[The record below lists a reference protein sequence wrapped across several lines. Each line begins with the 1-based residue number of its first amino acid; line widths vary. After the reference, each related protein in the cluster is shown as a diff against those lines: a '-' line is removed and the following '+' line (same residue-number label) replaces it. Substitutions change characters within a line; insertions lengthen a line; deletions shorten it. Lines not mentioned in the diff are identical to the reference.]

1 MFRAKENKRSP
12 KVKLTRAEKKQLE
25 LIMAQARKPKHPQTA
40 QQTIPYLRM
49 FPDGLCQ
56 VTKTCYSKTVCFHD
70 INYRQAQE
78 EDRQTIFGG
87 WCGILNFFQPDVHVQ
102 LSFMNTQ
109 VNEAQF
115 EESLVIP
122 HQNDGFDHVR
132 DEFSSVLLQQV
143 MKGNNALQ
151 RNKYITFSVEA
162 ESVRA
167 AKMRLEQIELQ
178 LLNHLKRLGVQAEPL
193 DGKERLQLM
202 HGMLHMD
209 DPQAPF
215 LFDWKWLPSTGL
227 STKDFIAPS
236 SFNFNDSYRFMIGRK
251 VASVSFLSILTS
263 ELDERLLMNL
273 LGMQATQVITMHIQ
287 SFDHVEALK
296 YVQRKLSDVQSSKIN
311 EQKKA
316 VRVGYDMDI
325 LPAEMISF
333 AESTADML
341 KDLTS
346 HAERLFRV
354 TFTLLHTGDSNKR
367 LKTVIDQAKG
377 IAQEKMCQ
385 IVPLD
390 YQQEEGFVSALP
402 LGMNKVEIERNM
414 TTSEIAGFMPFI
426 TQELFHRGPGALY
439 YGLNAL
445 SSNIIMAIRS
455 RLNTPNGLIMGK
467 PGSGKSFAA
476 KREIGNV
483 MLTTDH
489 DVMICDPEGEYHAE
503 VEHFHGQVVR
513 ISPVSTDYINPLDIN
528 LNYSDGD
535 EPIRL
540 KSEFILSLCELVLD
554 KESGVAAQQKSIIDR
569 ALQVI
574 YKPYFADPVPEN
586 MPVLGDLYD
595 ELRRM
600 AEPEAIQVA
609 TALELYVTG
618 SLNVFNHRTNV
629 QLNNRL
635 VCFDIKQLGNNL
647 KKLGMLIVQ
656 DQVWNRVTINRAK
669 RKTTWFYAD
678 EFHLLLN
685 DPQTAAYSIEIWK
698 RFRKWGGIP
707 TGITQNVSDL
717 LRSPE
722 IQTILENSE
731 FIMLLRMS
739 SEDSKVLAERLHISD
754 HQLSHITQA
763 SEGEGLLV
771 FGNTIIP
778 FIDRFPK
785 DTELY
790 RIMTTKPQEM
800 IQEEAG

>member
-1 MFRAKENKRSP
+1 MSRDKESKSVP
-12 KVKLTRAEKKQLE
+12 KVKLTRAEKKQLAQ
-25 LIMAQARKPKHPQTA
+25 IMAQAKKSKHPQTA

-49 FPDGLCQ
+49 YSDGLCR
-56 VTKTCYSKTVCFHD
+56 VTENCYSKTVRFHD
-70 INYRQAQE
+70 INYQQAQE
-78 EDRQTIFGG
+78 EDRQAIFGG

-102 LSFMNTQ
+102 FSFMNTQ
-109 VNEAQF
+109 VNEAEF
-115 EESLVIP
+115 EKSLIIP

-132 DEFSSVLLQQV
+132 DEFSSVLLRQV
-143 MKGNNALQ
+143 TKGNNALQ
-151 RNKYITFSVEA
+151 RSKYITFSIEA

-167 AKMRLEQIELQ
+167 AKTRLEQIELQ
-178 LLNHLKRLGVQAEPL
+178 LLNHLKRLGVQAESL

-202 HGMLHMD
+202 HGMMHMD
-209 DPQAPF
+209 EPQTPF

-236 SFNFNDSYRFMIGRK
+236 SLYFKDSHRFMIGK
-251 VASVSFLSILTS
+251 KMATVSFMNILAS
-263 ELDERLLMNL
+263 ELDDRVLVDFLS
-273 LGMQATQVITMHIQ
+273 MQTTQVITMHVQ
-287 SFDHVEALK
+287 SLDHVEAIKL
-296 YVQRKLSDVQSSKIN
+296 VQRKLSDINRSKID

-316 VRVGYDMDI
+316 VRSGYDIDI
-325 LPAEMISF
+325 LPTEMNSYVDSLT
-333 AESTADML
+333 ELL
-341 KDLTS
+341 KRLTS
-346 HAERLFRV
+346 HAERLFLM
-354 TFTLLHTGDSNKR
+354 TFTLLHAGDNRKG

-377 IAQEKMCQ
+377 IAQEKLCQ
-385 IVPLD
+385 IIPLD

-402 LGMNKVEIERNM
+402 LGVNRVKIERTM
-414 TTSEIAGFMPFI
+414 TTSETAVFMPFI

-445 SSNIIMAIRS
+445 SNNIIMAIRTW
-455 RLNTPNGLIMGK
+455 LNPPNGLILGK

-586 MPVLGDLYD
+586 MPILGDLYD

-600 AEPEAIQVA
+600 AEPEAGQVA

-629 QLNNRL
+629 ELNNRL
-635 VCFDIKQLGNNL
+635 VCFDIKQLGSNL

-678 EFHLLLN
+678 EFHLLLS
-685 DPQTAAYSIEIWK
+685 DPQTAAYSVEIWK

-707 TGITQNVSDL
+707 TGVTQNVSDL
-717 LRSPE
+717 LSSRQV
-722 IQTILENSE
+722 QTIFENSE
-731 FIMLLRMS
+731 FIMLLRLS
-739 SEDSKVLAERLHISD
+739 SDDSKLLAERLHISD

-800 IQEEAG
+800 IQEESA

>member
-1 MFRAKENKRSP
+1 MSRDNESKSVP
-12 KVKLTRAEKKQLE
+12 KVKLSRAEKKQLAQ
-25 LIMAQARKPKHPQTA
+25 IMAQAKKSKHPQTA

-49 FPDGLCQ
+49 YPDGLCR
-56 VTKTCYSKTVCFHD
+56 VMENCYSKTVRFHD
-70 INYRQAQE
+70 INYQQAQE
-78 EDRQTIFGG
+78 EDRQAIFGG
-87 WCGILNFFQPDVHVQ
+87 WCGVLNFFQPDVHVQ
-102 LSFMNTQ
+102 FSFMNTQ
-109 VNEAQF
+109 VNEAEF
-115 EESLVIP
+115 EKSLIIP

-132 DEFSSVLLQQV
+132 DEFSLVLLHQV
-143 MKGNNALQ
+143 TKGNNALQ
-151 RNKYITFSVEA
+151 RSKYITFSIEA

-167 AKMRLEQIELQ
+167 AKARLEQIELQ
-178 LLNHLKRLGVQAEPL
+178 LLNHLKRLGVQAEAL

-202 HGMLHMD
+202 HGMMHMD

-215 LFDWKWLPSTGL
+215 LFDWKWLPATGL

-236 SFNFNDSYRFMIGRK
+236 SLHFKDSHRFMIGRK
-251 VASVSFLSILTS
+251 MATISFMNILASEMDDRALVDFLS
-263 ELDERLLMNL
+263 
-273 LGMQATQVITMHIQ
+273 MQTTQVITMHIQ
-287 SFDHVEALK
+287 SLDHVEAIK
-296 YVQRKLSDVQSSKIN
+296 MVQRKLSDLNRSKID

-316 VRVGYDMDI
+316 VRSGYDIDI
-325 LPAEMISF
+325 LPTEMNSYVDSLT
-333 AESTADML
+333 ELL
-341 KDLTS
+341 KRLTS
-346 HAERLFRV
+346 HAERLFLM
-354 TFTLLHTGDSNKR
+354 TFTLLHTGDNRKG

-377 IAQEKMCQ
+377 IAQEKLCQ
-385 IVPLD
+385 LIPLD
-390 YQQEEGFVSALP
+390 FQQEEAFASALP
-402 LGMNKVEIERNM
+402 LGVNKVEVERTM
-414 TTSEIAGFMPFI
+414 TTSETAVFMPFI
-426 TQELFHRGPGALY
+426 TQELFHRGKGALY

-445 SSNIIMAIRS
+445 SNNIILAIRS
-455 RLNTPNGLIMGK
+455 WLNTPNGLILGK

-503 VEHFHGQVVR
+503 VEHFGGQVVR
-513 ISPVSTDYINPLDIN
+513 ISPISTDYINPLDIN

-554 KESGVAAQQKSIIDR
+554 KKSGVAAQQKSIIDR

-586 MPVLGDLYD
+586 MPILGDLYD

-600 AEPEAIQVA
+600 AEPEAGQVA

-629 QLNNRL
+629 ELNNRL
-635 VCFDIKQLGNNL
+635 VCFDIKQLGSNL

-678 EFHLLLN
+678 EFHLLLS
-685 DPQTAAYSIEIWK
+685 DPQTAAYSVEIWK

-717 LRSPE
+717 LHSRE
-722 IQTILENSE
+722 IQTIFENSE
-731 FIMLLRMS
+731 FIMLLRLS
-739 SEDSKVLAERLHISD
+739 SDDSKLLAERLHISD

-785 DTELY
+785 NTELY

-800 IQEEAG
+800 IQEESA